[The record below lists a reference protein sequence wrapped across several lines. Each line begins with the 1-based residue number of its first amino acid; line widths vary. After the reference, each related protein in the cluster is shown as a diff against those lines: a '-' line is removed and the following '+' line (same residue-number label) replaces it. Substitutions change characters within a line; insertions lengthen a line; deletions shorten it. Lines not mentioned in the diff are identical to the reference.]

1 MTPFGYSVYDLL
13 RRATSQFGARNA
25 VHHEGGVLTYQELMT
40 RTDSLAAGLAGAGI
54 SHGDRICVLAQNN
67 LEYFELYLASAKI
80 GAVMYPINWR
90 LTAEEV
96 GHVVTRAKPVAF
108 VYDAL
113 CVDVTQEVRAAHS
126 EVGQWIAIGGAEG
139 ATDFAS
145 LYSNEQVAQDITNP
159 DDLFV
164 AISTAAVD
172 VIPRGAAL
180 SHSNVTVSSA
190 QTVAAMGLNETDAHL
205 CCLPLFHITAL
216 GFALAVLHAGGCN
229 IILPKF
235 DANEVVRLS
244 DEHGGSLI
252 GSFPPMLGTVLDA
265 AKEAGSALPNLR
277 HVAGLEM
284 PDTIGR
290 LQSETSATFYAGFGQ
305 SETSGFVTIQKFN
318 DKPGAA
324 GRAGLMADVAIHDD
338 DDNPVA
344 VGEVGEIV
352 VRGPMVMKEYFG
364 QPDVTE
370 YTFRN
375 GWHHTGDLGKMDEE
389 GYVFYA
395 GRKPEKE
402 LIKPGGEN
410 VYPAEVEAVI
420 DEMDA
425 VTGVCVFGVPDE
437 KWGEAVKAVVEA
449 DSSTTSAQDIIDYVG
464 GRIGRFKRPQI
475 VEFTDALPRKDDGS
489 VDRERVKVDWASA

>member
-96 GHVVTRAKPVAF
+96 GHVVTRAEPVAF

-145 LYSNEQVAQDITNP
+145 LYSDEQVAQDITNP

-252 GSFPPMLGTVLDA
+252 GSFPPMF
-265 AKEAGSALPNLR
+265 EP
-277 HVAGLEM
+277 
-284 PDTIGR
+284 P
-290 LQSETSATFYAGFGQ
+290 
-305 SETSGFVTIQKFN
+305 
-318 DKPGAA
+318 P
-324 GRAGLMADVAIHDD
+324 
-338 DDNPVA
+338 
-344 VGEVGEIV
+344 
-352 VRGPMVMKEYFG
+352 
-364 QPDVTE
+364 
-370 YTFRN
+370 
-375 GWHHTGDLGKMDEE
+375 
-389 GYVFYA
+389 
-395 GRKPEKE
+395 
-402 LIKPGGEN
+402 
-410 VYPAEVEAVI
+410 
-420 DEMDA
+420 
-425 VTGVCVFGVPDE
+425 
-437 KWGEAVKAVVEA
+437 
-449 DSSTTSAQDIIDYVG
+449 SS
-464 GRIGRFKRPQI
+464 
-475 VEFTDALPRKDDGS
+475 
-489 VDRERVKVDWASA
+489 

>member
-25 VHHEGGVLTYQELMT
+25 VHHEGGVLTYQLLT

-96 GHVVTRAKPVAF
+96 GHVVTRAEPVAF

-139 ATDFAS
+139 ATGFAS
-145 LYSNEQVAQDITNP
+145 LYSDEQVAQDITNP

-244 DEHGGSLI
+244 DEHGGSLTDAI
-252 GSFPPMLGTVLDA
+252 CRHVGTVA
-265 AKEAGSALPNLR
+265 STRQKVMAHTNLR
-277 HVAGLEM
+277 VAGLEM
-284 PDTIGR
+284 LALMGVFSLRAARRSTRALVNP
-290 LQSETSATFYAGFGQ
+290 
-305 SETSGFVTIQKFN
+305 
-318 DKPGAA
+318 KPAA
-324 GRAGLMADVAIHDD
+324 
-338 DDNPVA
+338 
-344 VGEVGEIV
+344 
-352 VRGPMVMKEYFG
+352 
-364 QPDVTE
+364 
-370 YTFRN
+370 
-375 GWHHTGDLGKMDEE
+375 
-389 GYVFYA
+389 
-395 GRKPEKE
+395 
-402 LIKPGGEN
+402 
-410 VYPAEVEAVI
+410 
-420 DEMDA
+420 
-425 VTGVCVFGVPDE
+425 
-437 KWGEAVKAVVEA
+437 
-449 DSSTTSAQDIIDYVG
+449 S
-464 GRIGRFKRPQI
+464 
-475 VEFTDALPRKDDGS
+475 
-489 VDRERVKVDWASA
+489 